1 MRKEGS
7 RKQEKLS
14 EIHKNYILK
23 LIADSSFNTSNRI
36 ALKLKNSY
44 EVEIYSYY
52 FSVLSWKRFKMKRT
66 RDWLQIQWE
75 GRRELAQILYQ
86 I

>member
-1 MRKEGS
+1 MIKEGS
-7 RKQEKLS
+7 GRPEKLS

-44 EVEIYSYY
+44 EVEVHSYY
-52 FSVLSWKRFKMKRT
+52 FSVLS
-66 RDWLQIQWE
+66 
-75 GRRELAQILYQ
+75 
-86 I
+86 